1 MINWEEI
8 QDAALF
14 GFEEAYNYGGEV
26 KENQYKTDWEP
37 QESEIAEALWAHYM
51 GLS

>member
-14 GFEEAYNYGGEV
+14 GLEESYNNGNEV
-26 KENQYKTDWEP
+26 YENENSASFEP
-37 QESEIAEALWAHYM
+37 QESEIAEALWASFM